1 MMMGSDKMP
10 NSFKI
15 GEEAMSAMLDT
26 PQVKVRP
33 SGAALGADIEGVDL
47 SKTLAP
53 AEVDAINAA
62 WSDNLVLRFRGQTL
76 NDDQLTQFSANFGEL
91 DWAPIAAAKIRVAD
105 GDQLIESARE
115 GRTYVTIISNVIENG
130 KAIGGLGAYESIWHT
145 DMSYNPE
152 PPNASALFALEVPPS
167 GGDTGFT
174 NMYMA
179 YDTLPDDL
187 RRRVEGLVCRHDAS
201 RNSAGELRRGFDDVT
216 DPSQT
221 PGADHPIARTHPVTG
236 RKALFL
242 GRRRNAYIQGLPV
255 AESER
260 LLDALWAHAT
270 QDSFSWYQQWK
281 VGDLVMWDNRCTM
294 HRRDAFDPH
303 TRRLMHRT
311 QIKGGRTA

>member
-1 MMMGSDKMP
+1 
-10 NSFKI
+10 
-15 GEEAMSAMLDT
+15 MSAMLDT

-33 SGAALGADIEGVDL
+33 TGAALGADIEGVDL
-47 SKTLAP
+47 SKALIP
-53 AEVDAINAA
+53 AEVNAINAA
-62 WSDNLVLRFRGQTL
+62 WSDNLVLRFRGQAL

-105 GDQLIESARE
+105 GGELIESARE
-115 GRTYVTIISNVIENG
+115 DRTYVTVISNVIENG

-167 GGDTGFT
+167 GGDTGFA

-179 YDTLPDDL
+179 YETMPDDL

-201 RNSAGELRRGFDDVT
+201 RNSAGELRRGFEDVT
-216 DPSQT
+216 DPSRT
-221 PGADHPIARTHPVTG
+221 PGADHLIVRTHPVTG

-242 GRRRNAYIQGLPV
+242 GRRRNAYVQGLPV
-255 AESER
+255 AESEE

-270 QDSFSWYQQWK
+270 QDKFSWYQQWK

-311 QIKGGRTA
+311 QIKATRTA

>member
-1 MMMGSDKMP
+1 
-10 NSFKI
+10 
-15 GEEAMSAMLDT
+15 MSAMLDT
-26 PQVKVRP
+26 PQMKVRP
-33 SGAALGADIEGVDL
+33 TGAALGADVEGVDL
-47 SKTLAP
+47 SKALIP
-53 AEVDAINAA
+53 AEVNAINTA
-62 WSDNLVLRFRGQTL
+62 WSDNLVLRFRGQAL
-76 NDDQLTQFSANFGEL
+76 NDDQLTRFSANFGEL

-105 GDQLIESARE
+105 GGELIESSRE
-115 GRTYVTIISNVIENG
+115 GRTYVTVISNVIENG

-145 DMSYNPE
+145 DMSYNPQ

-179 YDTLPDDL
+179 YDTMPDDL
-187 RRRVEGLVCRHDAS
+187 RRRVDGLVCRHDAS
-201 RNSAGELRRGFDDVT
+201 RNSAGELRRGFEDVT

-221 PGADHPIARTHPVTG
+221 PGADHPIVRTHPVTG

-255 AESER
+255 AESEE
-260 LLDALWAHAT
+260 LLDLLWAHAT
-270 QDSFSWYQQWK
+270 QDRFGWYQQWK

-311 QIKGGRTA
+311 QIKGTRAA